1 MKKKL
6 IMLMSVAVAAAI
18 ANPLPERVKGLAEE
32 RASWR
37 SVGPGGGGWIQSILW
52 SRHAKD
58 RLFVGCDV
66 GGFYVSEDA
75 GHRYEMRN
83 RGLKN
88 MFIETSAL
96 WSSFAI
102 SPPSR
107 GQP

>member
-58 RLFVGCDV
+58 RLFVGCSAI
-66 GGFYVSEDA
+66 VS
-75 GHRYEMRN
+75 M
-83 RGLKN
+83 N
-88 MFIETSAL
+88 MFL
-96 WSSFAI
+96 RPRLRI
-102 SPPSR
+102 S
-107 GQP
+107 